1 MYIITEIVSKMNFSV
16 VQVNRMNKG
25 IAHNAR
31 GGATDRII
39 R

>member
-1 MYIITEIVSKMNFSV
+1 MYTITDIVSKINFSV
-16 VQVNRMNKG
+16 VQVNKMNKG
-25 IAHNAR
+25 IAHHVR